1 MKLKINKSMSER
13 LKARLKNKIRIRRK
27 VTGTVERP
35 RLTVF
40 RSSKYIYA
48 QLVDDVNGATLA
60 SVSSSGISGLKGTS
74 NCDAAKSV
82 GAKIAEIAKGKNIE
96 KVVFDRNGYVY
107 HGKVKALAEGAREA
121 GLQF

>member
-13 LKARLKNKIRIRRK
+13 LKARLKNKVRVRRK
-27 VTGTVERP
+27 VSGTTERP

-48 QLVDDVNGATLA
+48 QLVDDVTGKTLA
-60 SVSSSGISGLKGTS
+60 SASSAKIEGLKGTG
-74 NCDAAKSV
+74 NCDAAKTV
-82 GAKIAEIAKGKNIE
+82 GAKIAELAKGQNIE

>member
-1 MKLKINKSMSER
+1 MSER

>member
-1 MKLKINKSMSER
+1 MSER
-13 LKARLKNKIRIRRK
+13 VKARLKNKIRIRRK

-48 QLVDDVNGATLA
+48 QLVDDVGGRTLA
-60 SVSSSGISGLKGTS
+60 SVSSAKIEGLKGTG

-82 GAKIAEIAKGKNIE
+82 GLKIAEIAKGQNIE

-107 HGKVKALAEGAREA
+107 HGKVKALADGAREA